1 MSTLHPETPIL
12 TAGQMFKLVG
22 SDTQLDS
29 AWNPIYIEGVQSL
42 LLDARSISA
51 KRPCDG
57 PFVGVL
63 AISL

>member
-1 MSTLHPETPIL
+1 MSTLHPKTPIL
-12 TAGQMFKLVG
+12 TAGRMFKLIG
-22 SDTQLDS
+22 SDTQSDC
-29 AWNPIYIEGVQSL
+29 AWSPIYIEGAQSL
-42 LLDARSISA
+42 LLDALPLGA